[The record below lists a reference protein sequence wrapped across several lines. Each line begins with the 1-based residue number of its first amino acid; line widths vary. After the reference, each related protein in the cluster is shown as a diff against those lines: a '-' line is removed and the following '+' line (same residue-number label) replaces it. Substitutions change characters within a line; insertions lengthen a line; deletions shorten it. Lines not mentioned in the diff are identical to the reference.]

1 MKIFPT
7 SGIRQLDAY
16 TIEHEPIASI
26 DLMERAARALADA
39 IMEQWPFAGP
49 GNNGGD
55 ALAVARLMAGQGYRL
70 EVFLFNP
77 QGKLSE
83 DCAENRER
91 LLATE
96 GITFH
101 EISTQF
107 APPTLTADHVVVDGL
122 FGSGLNKV
130 GRRVCRRGEVYQR
143 LARPCGSH

>member
-39 IMEQWPFAGP
+39 I

-96 GITFH
+96 GVTFH

-122 FGSGLNKV
+122 FGGGRPLRQRAEQTV

>member
-39 IMEQWPFAGP
+39 IMEQWPDNDTPFTVFAGP

-55 ALAVARLMAGQGYRL
+55 ALAVARLMAVQGYRP
-70 EVFLFNP
+70 EVYLFNP

-101 EISTQF
+101 GIS
-107 APPTLTADHVVVDGL
+107 PSLH
-122 FGSGLNKV
+122 
-130 GRRVCRRGEVYQR
+130 
-143 LARPCGSH
+143 RPC